1 MIKLPKG
8 VAGVRILALRA
19 RPLCLTW
26 LVWLPV
32 EWFWRARRSWPE
44 SFWWLQSGRH
54 CRMINCSLFFTAS
67 SKHWISTRYLQTL
80 KAKCDQDIHSVQVL
94 SQTGFLTISQCR
106 WRGFFGSQ
114 LVQCRSWE
122 PSHSWCYCCCSP
134 LEHSWCCPSLHGPPD
149 LHTYT

>member
-1 MIKLPKG
+1 MIKLPEG
-8 VAGVRILALRA
+8 VAGVRIFDVWA
-19 RPLCLTW
+19 RPWTLCLTW

-32 EWFWRARRSWPE
+32 EWFWRARKSWPE
-44 SFWWLQSGRH
+44 SFWWPQSGRH
-54 CRMINCSLFFTAS
+54 CRMINWECSLFYYCIVGLVLGIF
-67 SKHWISTRYLQTL
+67 RYQIWPGHPQCSG
-80 KAKCDQDIHSVQVL
+80 A
-94 SQTGFLTISQCR
+94 QTGFLTISQCR

-134 LEHSWCCPSLHGPPD
+134 LEHSWCCPSLHMPPD